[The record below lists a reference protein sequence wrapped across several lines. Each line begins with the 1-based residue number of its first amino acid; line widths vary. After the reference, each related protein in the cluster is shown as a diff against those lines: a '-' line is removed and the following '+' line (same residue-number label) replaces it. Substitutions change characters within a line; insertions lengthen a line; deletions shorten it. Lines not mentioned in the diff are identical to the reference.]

1 MTTSPISQDVAGW
14 VGAPR
19 KPSGWRALPNPRD
32 LHFLL
37 LPLVVDGA
45 DGDVV
50 DDLVVVVLD
59 DTEGEGDLTVP
70 VLGDTGDGTLYGRL

>member
-1 MTTSPISQDVAGW
+1 
-14 VGAPR
+14 
-19 KPSGWRALPNPRD
+19 
-32 LHFLL
+32 LL
-37 LPLVVDGA
+37 LLLVVDGA

-59 DTEGEGDLTVP
+59 DTEGEGDLAVP